1 MLCILIIISLCF
13 FFLLDQPLP
22 PPPPF
27 SGKFDALFTS
37 LAELGAAVQRPSRGV
52 ASTLIAAP
60 TVPTVAAPS
69 VASAPTVA
77 DSAPAIDGS
86 SGVNSSGSGGGGGDD
101 YGGRGGAVDLLIE
114 PDLFS
119 KVTWLCLL
127 RFLGVSV
134 VGLSCYF
141 SSLGMY
147 RPRG

>member
-52 ASTLIAAP
+52 ASTSIAAP

-69 VASAPTVA
+69 VASASTVA

-86 SGVNSSGSGGGGGDD
+86 SGSSGSGGDD

-134 VGLSCYF
+134 VSLSCYF

>member
-1 MLCILIIISLCF
+1 VLCILIIISLCF

-69 VASAPTVA
+69 VASASTVA

-86 SGVNSSGSGGGGGDD
+86 SGSSGSGGDD

-134 VGLSCYF
+134 VSLSCYF